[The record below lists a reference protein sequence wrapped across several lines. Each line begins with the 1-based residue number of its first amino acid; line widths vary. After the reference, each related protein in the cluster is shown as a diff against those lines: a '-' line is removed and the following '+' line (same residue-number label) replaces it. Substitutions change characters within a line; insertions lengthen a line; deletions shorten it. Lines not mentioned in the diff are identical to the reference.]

1 MTPPKRNYET
11 LDAIVV
17 VGAMFIVGGGIAGLM
32 VLTVPGENLAVVS
45 GLLGGLSGTILG
57 GYIGFRFGASVPN
70 GKPQAVEV
78 VNRAGDPVPVE
89 EAKP

>member
-17 VGAMFIVGGGIAGLM
+17 VGAMVIVGGGIAGLM
-32 VLTVPGENLAVVS
+32 ILTVPGENLAVVS

-70 GKPQAVEV
+70 NKTQPVEV
-78 VNRAGDPVPVE
+78 VNQPGEPVPVAE
-89 EAKP
+89 THQ